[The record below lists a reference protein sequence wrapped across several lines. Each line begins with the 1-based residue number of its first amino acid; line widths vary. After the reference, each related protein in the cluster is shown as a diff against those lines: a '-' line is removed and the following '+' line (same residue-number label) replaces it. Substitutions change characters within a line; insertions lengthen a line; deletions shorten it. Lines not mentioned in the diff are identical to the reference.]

1 MGMGSRR
8 QARELALQLL
18 YQHELT
24 RAPLEQMQ
32 EHFESWQSAAKATR
46 DFADEL
52 ASGTLQHVEEI
63 DALLEKQTAHWRLD
77 RLAAV
82 DRNILRLALYELM
95 FHGATPPAVVI
106 DEAIEIAKR
115 FGAEESARFVNGVL
129 DGFVKRGRIGA

>member
-1 MGMGSRR
+1 MGSRR

-18 YQHELT
+18 YQTELT
-24 RAPLEQMQ
+24 GADPADMQ
-32 EHFESWQSAAKATR
+32 RHSEAWQGASQGVR

-52 ASGTLQHVEEI
+52 LRGVITHREEI
-63 DALLEKQTAHWRLD
+63 DDNLSRQTAHWRLE

-95 FHGATPPAVVI
+95 YCEGTPAAVVI

-129 DGFVKRGRIGA
+129 DGFVKRRSSVRP